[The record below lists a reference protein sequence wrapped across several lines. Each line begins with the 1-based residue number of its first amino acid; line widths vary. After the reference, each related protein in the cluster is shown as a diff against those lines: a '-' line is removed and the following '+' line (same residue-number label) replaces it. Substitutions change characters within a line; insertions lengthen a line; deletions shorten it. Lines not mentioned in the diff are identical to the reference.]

1 MPGSESTS
9 FLVRHA
15 KAGSRERWTSP
26 DRERPLTDA
35 GKLQATALVGLI
47 GAGARS
53 VRSSPYLRCME
64 TVEPLAKAVGL
75 RVDEESRLA
84 EGAGPEWALGELAA
98 APGSV
103 FCTHGDVMAEIVS
116 VLSERRVPM
125 KGGMQWAKAGTWAF
139 EINGGR
145 IVAGRYLPPPV

>member
-15 KAGSRERWTSP
+15 KAGSRERWTSA

-35 GKLQATALVGLI
+35 GKQQATALIDLI
-47 GAGARS
+47 GSGVRS

-64 TVEPLAKAVGL
+64 TVYPLAKALGL
-75 RVDEESRLA
+75 LVEEESRLA
-84 EGAGPEWALGELAA
+84 EGAGPEWAMSELAA
-98 APGSV
+98 SAGSV
-103 FCTHGDVMAEIVS
+103 LCTHGDVMAELVS
-116 VLSERRVPM
+116 ILSEQRLPM
-125 KGGMQWAKAGTWAF
+125 KGGLQWAKAGTWAF
-139 EINGGR
+139 EIAGGR